1 MHDRISVRTDTT
13 LVHHSHES
21 RVFLDV
27 ISVLHHHA
35 KAVVA
40 GPSEDLETFVTATRE
55 SPIVW
60 TTVCA
65 VFPGASVLLTT
76 IDILPAFVDSC

>member
-21 RVFLDV
+21 RVLLDV
-27 ISVLHHHA
+27 LAILHHHA
-35 KAVVA
+35 EAVVT
-40 GPSEDLETFVTATRE
+40 GSSEDLETFVTATRE
-55 SPIVW
+55 FSIVW
-60 TTVCA
+60 TTVGA
-65 VFPGASVLLTT
+65 VFPGASVFLTT